1 MKVEVKYS
9 IVGLKNKVK
18 KISWKLVHND
28 KKMKNCQTKKRNKTK
43 KSDDQSRMPNIQMA
57 VS

>member
-28 KKMKNCQTKKRNKTK
+28 KKMKNCQTKKINKRK
-43 KSDDQSRMPNIQMA
+43 KIR
-57 VS
+57 

>member
-18 KISWKLVHND
+18 KISWKLVPND
-28 KKMKNCQTKKRNKTK
+28 KKMKNC
-43 KSDDQSRMPNIQMA
+43 
-57 VS
+57 